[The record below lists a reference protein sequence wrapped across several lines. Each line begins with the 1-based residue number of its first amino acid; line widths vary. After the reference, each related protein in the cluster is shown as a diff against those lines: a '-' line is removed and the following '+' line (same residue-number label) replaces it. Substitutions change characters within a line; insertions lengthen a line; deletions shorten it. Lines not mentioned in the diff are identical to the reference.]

1 MILCVYVCVS
11 GWCRRFYLSPD
22 VNRSGPSSPR
32 MGAGVGCVFW
42 NVLMLCL
49 SGRIT
54 TRGSISI
61 QVEKQ
66 ACRSQD
72 AASLLPS
79 VAQRQSSKQKKTGRR
94 PAGYLI
100 QPSHRSKHQLSFQS
114 WSRQLSQAPSN
125 STDALCSSP
134 LILCTFECLGKI
146 NQSLN

>member
-1 MILCVYVCVS
+1 ML
-11 GWCRRFYLSPD
+11 GWCGRFYLSPD
-22 VNRSGPSSPR
+22 VNLSSPSSPR
-32 MGAGVGCVFW
+32 MCAGVGCVFW

-72 AASLLPS
+72 AASLLPF
-79 VAQRQSSKQKKTGRR
+79 VAQRQSSKQQKKTGRR

-100 QPSHRSKHQLSFQS
+100 QPSHRSKHQLSFHS
-114 WSRQLSQAPSN
+114 LSRRLSQLPSN
-125 STDALCSSP
+125 TTNALCSSP
-134 LILCTFECLGKI
+134 VILCTLECLGKI

>member
-32 MGAGVGCVFW
+32 MCAGVGCVFW

-72 AASLLPS
+72 TASLLPF
-79 VAQRQSSKQKKTGRR
+79 VAQRQSSKQKRQ
-94 PAGYLI
+94 A
-100 QPSHRSKHQLSFQS
+100 HVQLDILFSPVTAANIS
-114 WSRQLSQAPSN
+114 SLSSLGV
-125 STDALCSSP
+125 DSSP
-134 LILCTFECLGKI
+134 KRFQTQPMLSVLPL
-146 NQSLN
+146 